1 MATAN
6 RNLSEYNKDF
16 VPNGA
21 GFRIGIVVSEWNDSI
36 TLNLLKGAKEALLDN
51 GVKEEDI
58 IVRFVPGAF
67 ELPLG
72 AQFMCEYTN
81 VDGVIAIGV
90 VIQGETKHFDF
101 VCEGA
106 TQGIK
111 DVNLE
116 YNTPVAFC
124 VLTDNNIQQSI
135 DRSGG
140 KHGNKGIECAI
151 ACLKMVDLK
160 KSFLKEVGTNTD
172 FTQN

>member
-58 IVRFVPGAF
+58 MVRFVPGAF

-124 VLTDNNIQQSI
+124 ILTDNNIQQSI

-151 ACLKMVDLK
+151 ACLKMIDLK
-160 KSFLKEVGTNTD
+160 KSFLKEVGTKTD

>member
-1 MATAN
+1 MATAL
-6 RNLSEYNKDF
+6 RNLSEYDKDF

-21 GFRIGIVVSEWNDSI
+21 DFKVGIVVSEWNDSI
-36 TLNLLKGAKEALLDN
+36 TLNLLKGAKEAFLDN
-51 GVKEEDI
+51 GVKEENI
-58 IVRFVPGAF
+58 LVRFVPGAF

-72 AQFMCEYTN
+72 AQYMCEFTD
-81 VDGVIAIGV
+81 VDGVVAIGV

-101 VCEGA
+101 VCDGA

-111 DVNLE
+111 DINVK

-124 VLTDNNIQQSI
+124 VFTDNNIQQSI

-151 ACLKMVDLK
+151 ACMKMIDLK
-160 KSFLKEVGTNTD
+160 RQFKSVGKIGYSK
-172 FTQN
+172 